1 MAQKNNLNQS
11 TTAFF
16 LCDMQERFKPA
27 IDNFAGITEVA
38 RRLVKHHNLTELK
51 TLKLNVHIF

>member
-1 MAQKNNLNQS
+1 MSVTVEKHNLS
-11 TTAFF
+11 TSSTAFF

-38 RRLVKHHNLTELK
+38 KRLVNIPVLFDKK
-51 TLKLNVHIF
+51 IA